1 MKKIYT
7 FVFLLVS
14 LLSYAGDRHVIIDK
28 TTYKLWVIE
37 GSDTIFT
44 APVCVG
50 KNLGQKTRSGDCK
63 TPEGQFSISQI
74 QDSRYWTHDFHD
86 GKGERKG
93 AYGPWFIRLK
103 MPRWTSIGIHGTCF
117 PNSIGTRDSEGCI
130 RLLNDDLVEFR
141 KLIEIGTPV
150 EILPDNV
157 N

>member
-14 LLSYAGDRHVIIDK
+14 LLSYADDRHVIIDK

-50 KNLGQKTRSGDCK
+50 KNLGQKTRNGDCK